1 MIASMKRVLAIVLL
15 CLPALVSAGG
25 RCPSNHAVRDE
36 PARILSLKTM
46 PPRGDTIRVRKQRTL
61 AAWQRAIL
69 FEQQIL

>member
-1 MIASMKRVLAIVLL
+1 MIAPMKRVLALVLV
-15 CLPALVSAGG
+15 CIPALVSAGG

-46 PPRGDTIRVRKQRTL
+46 VPRADTIRVRKQRPL
-61 AAWQRAIL
+61 VAWQRAIL

>member
-1 MIASMKRVLAIVLL
+1 MIAPMKRVLALVLL

-36 PARILSLKTM
+36 PARILSLRTM
-46 PPRGDTIRVRKQRTL
+46 APRDSIRVRKQRPL
-61 AAWQRAIL
+61 IAWQRAIL